1 MTCLQRFSAR
11 WLASLFLLCTAMAM
25 GHAQAQG
32 LFSQP
37 APLPEP
43 RTAEPRAGT
52 VPADAAAARLPMAA
66 GPSSAERAA
75 MQQYLSTY
83 KLGAGDVITIRVF
96 GEDDLSRERI
106 RLTDT
111 GTLFMPGMGELAVK
125 DRTLGD
131 VERLV
136 TDGLKGRI
144 LVNPQVSVFVEEY
157 RPFFINGMVERPG
170 GYPFQADLTIRK
182 AASLA
187 GGFKERASLSKIFL
201 IRANDPEQ
209 KPVKVELNTL
219 VYPGDIVTVEESFF

>member
-1 MTCLQRFSAR
+1 MICLQRFSVR
-11 WLASLFLLCTAMAM
+11 WLAANLFLICAALVTA
-25 GHAQAQG
+25 HAHAQG
-32 LFSQP
+32 LFNQP

-43 RTAEPRAGT
+43 RTAEPRPAAQ
-52 VPADAAAARLPMAA
+52 ADAAVRLPLAA
-66 GPSSAERAA
+66 GPSNAERAA

-187 GGFKERASLSKIFL
+187 GGFKERASLNKIYL

-209 KPVKVELNTL
+209 KPVKVELSTL